1 LLLRGLLAPGVRN
14 VDECRVALGDGGAC
28 EGALG
33 VFLLE
38 AVIRPLRE
46 LPGEAVVTGPLSSAL
61 QVLGVPGE

>member
-1 LLLRGLLAPGVRN
+1 MRGR
-14 VDECRVALGDGGAC
+14 
-28 EGALG
+28 ALG

-38 AVIRPLRE
+38 AVVRLLRE